1 MKCVATHAH
10 FQESPPLTDIEVE
23 GVNDGSVKPSADAFT
38 TQVIKADA
46 AGVFAYAM
54 PKAA

>member
-1 MKCVATHAH
+1 M
-10 FQESPPLTDIEVE
+10 TDIEVE